1 MCIRDRWRSRDP
13 STLSEYGC
21 AVITVLLA
29 DDRHLVRG
37 ALAALLSWSKT
48 RRPDSWSTR
57 FAGWPAAS
65 ESWTRRWRRP
75 PRRWT
80 QPVDRARARRAGR
93 RPRRRDGERHRR
105 PVVPLRGHGAQ
116 LPVLGDCQAR
126 GPQPGGGAAHGG
138 GPGLAVAVTFGVTRP
153 GCTPCRFSSPAHEP
167 VEQVRDYIVTGTD
180 MRAAIAAERHDLAA
194 VLRHRVRLCA
204 HRRLIRSSDGW
215 ERAVALEPES
225 VAQFCAEVMA
235 ARRELHR
242 DQRGTLDSRHRP
254 GTIRAPGGV
263 DGANVAGRTRVR
275 RAYSWCQ
282 ALRSPK
288 PRRVSSGGRSG

>member
-1 MCIRDRWRSRDP
+1 MAGGWRWRSRDP

-29 DDRHLVRG
+29 DDQHLVRG

-80 QPVDRARARRAGR
+80 QPVGARARRAGR

-116 LPVLGDCQAR
+116 LPVLGDCQDR
-126 GPQPGGGAAHGG
+126 GPQPVEALRTAEAQGW
-138 GPGLAVAVTFGVTRP
+138 LQRVTFGATRP
-153 GCTPCRFSSPAHEP
+153 GCTPCRFSSPVHEP
-167 VEQVRDYIVTGTD
+167 AEQVRGDIVTDTA
-180 MRAAIAAERHDLAA
+180 MRAAIAAERHDRAA
-194 VLRHRVRLCA
+194 VLSHRVRLCA
-204 HRRLIRSSDGW
+204 HRLLIRSSDGW
-215 ERAVALEPES
+215 ERAVALEPKS
-225 VAQFCAEVMA
+225 VSPVL
-235 ARRELHR
+235 RR
-242 DQRGTLDSRHRP
+242 G
-254 GTIRAPGGV
+254 
-263 DGANVAGRTRVR
+263 AGRPAGARSR
-275 RAYSWCQ
+275 PARHSWVK
-282 ALRSPK
+282 AL
-288 PRRVSSGGRSG
+288 PRD